1 MAVFLPAR
9 RIFSSLSSSSFRAA
23 SANAAA
29 AAAAA
34 TGTPASSAD
43 LQSLNEL
50 ESIQKSEARSIQ
62 TEKIFGIAAI
72 FVAVMAVTILKGGKD
87 GSPVGIICGSATY
100 WLVTAATIPITLG
113 ASLAVRHHLIRLG
126 SRKEAV
132 GYEYIKGDV
141 RWDEWTT
148 IKYPS
153 ICAVAGLFAG
163 MFGIGGGI
171 VKGPLMVEMGI
182 LPEVAV
188 ATSSTM
194 IFFTTGAAT
203 ISFLVFGSLPLA
215 HGAAFFSVGLAAALM
230 GQMVLRNVIKQLER
244 PSCIIYGIGLILGF
258 SAIMMTWSSIVSIMD
273 GAGAHSVC

>member
-1 MAVFLPAR
+1 MIVNPAVLMLLLLLLLPVLLHPLP
-9 RIFSSLSSSSFRAA
+9 IFNLSTSIYIYISKCKLCS
-23 SANAAA
+23 
-29 AAAAA
+29 
-34 TGTPASSAD
+34 
-43 LQSLNEL
+43 QL

-153 ICAVAGLFAG
+153 ICAVAG
-163 MFGIGGGI
+163 
-171 VKGPLMVEMGI
+171 PLMVEMGI